1 MFIIV
6 MKVVIIVV
14 VRVGSGFW
22 VTERSASSG
31 TEDVAPEVVVEATPA
46 KERVNK
52 DESVEFLK
60 EMQEEAGQIS
70 ETEMEE
76 ENLVNEFFSSLL
88 KILKPFSKTLE
99 ISVSSLPKSYR
110 EQMSKAH
117 LHLTGQLVLVYR
129 DGKVE
134 ILNLADK
141 ENHEL
146 LVEITGEIMA
156 KLKLIIDSYKSE
168 AEKRVK
174 FLMPITRELQKVAK
188 VFSEK

>member
-1 MFIIV
+1 M
-6 MKVVIIVV
+6 
-14 VRVGSGFW
+14 
-22 VTERSASSG
+22 TERSASSG

-46 KERVNK
+46 KEGVDK
-52 DESVEFLK
+52 EESVEFLK
-60 EMQEEAGQIS
+60 EMQEKAGQIS

-88 KILKPFSKTLE
+88 KILKPFCKMLE
-99 ISVSSLPKSYR
+99 ISVSSLPESYG
-110 EQMSKAH
+110 EQISKAH

-129 DGKVE
+129 SGKVE

-141 ENHEL
+141 ENHDL
-146 LVEITGEIMA
+146 LVEITGEVMA
-156 KLKLIIDSYKSE
+156 KLESIIDSYKSE

-188 VFSEK
+188 VFSEE

>member
-1 MFIIV
+1 
-6 MKVVIIVV
+6 
-14 VRVGSGFW
+14 
-22 VTERSASSG
+22 VTERSVSSG
-31 TEDVAPEVVVEATPA
+31 SEDVVSEVIVEATSV
-46 KERVNK
+46 KERVDK
-52 DESVEFLK
+52 EESVEFLK
-60 EMQEEAGQIS
+60 EMQEKAGQIS

-88 KILKPFSKTLE
+88 KILKPFCKTLE
-99 ISVSSLPKSYR
+99 ISVSSLPESYS
-110 EQMSKAH
+110 EQISKAH
-117 LHLTGQLVLVYR
+117 LHLTGQLVLVYV

-141 ENHEL
+141 ENHDL
-146 LVEITGEIMA
+146 LVEVTGEIMA

-188 VFSEK
+188 VFSEE